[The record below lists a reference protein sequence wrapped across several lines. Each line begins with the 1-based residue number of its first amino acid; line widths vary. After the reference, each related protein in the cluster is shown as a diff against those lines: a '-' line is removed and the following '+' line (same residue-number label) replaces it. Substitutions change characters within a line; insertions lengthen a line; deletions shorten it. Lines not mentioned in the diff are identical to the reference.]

1 MRILLAED
9 DAQLGETLEQALVLE
24 GYAVDL
30 FQRGDS
36 VLAAVDLAAYD
47 ALLLDIGLP
56 GCSGL
61 EVLRQLRQR
70 GSGLP
75 VILLTARDSVGDRV
89 RGLDLGADDYLGK
102 PFDMDELFARLRSCL
117 RRSAGASGPLLSV
130 GSLELDPVVREA
142 RLDGEVLNVTGK
154 ELAVLEVLMRNAG
167 RFVSRSRLED
177 SVYSWGSDVSSN
189 TVEVYISHLR
199 KRLGSEA
206 IETLRG
212 VGYRLRQR

>member
-9 DAQLGETLEQALVLE
+9 DQQLGETLEQALTLE
-24 GYAVDL
+24 GYAVDF
-30 FQRGDS
+30 FQRGDR
-36 VLAAVDLAAYD
+36 VLAAVDLASYD
-47 ALLLDIGLP
+47 ALVLDIGLP

-70 GSGLP
+70 GNALP

-117 RRSAGASGPLLSV
+117 RRSAGVSGPLLSV
-130 GSLELDPVVREA
+130 GDLELDPLAREA
-142 RLDGEVLNVTGK
+142 WQAGKVLPVTGK

-167 RFVSRSRLED
+167 RFVSRSRLEE

-199 KRLGSEA
+199 KHLGSDA